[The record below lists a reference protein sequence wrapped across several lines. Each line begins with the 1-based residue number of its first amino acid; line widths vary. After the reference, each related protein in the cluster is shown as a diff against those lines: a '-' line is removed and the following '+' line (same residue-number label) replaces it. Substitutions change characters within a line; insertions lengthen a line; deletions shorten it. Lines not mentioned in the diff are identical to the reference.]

1 MDLPGAISALSES
14 RDLSGEEM
22 QEVVSIVMR
31 GEATPAQIGAFLT
44 ALHIKGETVV
54 ELVAAARV
62 MRQFA
67 AVVDVES
74 AKVVDSVGTG
84 GTAPGY
90 LMYRPQLRWWRRHKV
105 PCLRSMVT
113 ERQPEIL
120 GAQTCWRRPGS
131 TLPLP
136 LCR

>member
-1 MDLPGAISALSES
+1 MDLHGAIGALSES
-14 RDLSGEEM
+14 RDLSAEEM

-67 AVVDVES
+67 AVVEVES
-74 AKVVDSVGTG
+74 AKVVNEICIGESIDE
-84 GTAPGY
+84 
-90 LMYRPQLRWWRRHKV
+90 LR
-105 PCLRSMVT
+105 
-113 ERQPEIL
+113 EI
-120 GAQTCWRRPGS
+120 
-131 TLPLP
+131 
-136 LCR
+136 